1 MRKHGWRTPEW
12 KLIQALEPDFH
23 FKPEIELYNLVKDPG
38 ENQNL
43 AAKEPEMVALLT
55 SRMERWIAKRE
66 AETGFTN
73 PMYTQEN
80 WHGNSNVGT
89 FKTSQEAY
97 ETLFIGAVKDGE
109 RLQAGEVNND
119 EEE

>member
-1 MRKHGWRTPEW
+1 MK
-12 KLIQALEPDFH
+12 KLILTLFLFSGFFANSQYCTFFDF
-23 FKPEIELYNLVKDPG
+23 E
-38 ENQNL
+38 
-43 AAKEPEMVALLT
+43 AKEPEMVALLT

-66 AETGFTN
+66 AETGFTT